1 MDLLLQQLMM
11 YIKENMN
18 NETNDNYTKERAI
31 MEIKEIEKY
40 KNCKIVKNKIKGN
53 KRKVKGKKKNEMK

>member
-1 MDLLLQQLMM
+1 MDLLLQQLLM

-18 NETNDNYTKERAI
+18 NERNDNYSKERAI

-40 KNCKIVKNKIKGN
+40 ENCKIVKNKIKGN
-53 KRKVKGKKKNEMK
+53 KSKVKGKKNK

>member
-1 MDLLLQQLMM
+1 MDLLLQQLLM

-18 NETNDNYTKERAI
+18 NETNDNYTKERAT

-40 KNCKIVKNKIKGN
+40 KNCKIVKKKN
-53 KRKVKGKKKNEMK
+53 KREQKEGKR

>member
-1 MDLLLQQLMM
+1 MDILLQQLLM

-18 NETNDNYTKERAI
+18 NERNDNYTKERAI

-40 KNCKIVKNKIKGN
+40 ENCKIVKNKIKGN
-53 KRKVKGKKKNEMK
+53 KSKVKGKKK

>member
-1 MDLLLQQLMM
+1 MDILLQQLLM

-18 NETNDNYTKERAI
+18 NERNDNYTKERAI

-40 KNCKIVKNKIKGN
+40 ENCKIVKNKIKGN
-53 KRKVKGKKKNEMK
+53 KSNVKGKKK

>member
-1 MDLLLQQLMM
+1 MDLLLQQLLM

-18 NETNDNYTKERAI
+18 NERNDNYTKERAI

-40 KNCKIVKNKIKGN
+40 EKCKIVKNKIKRN
-53 KRKVKGKKKNEMK
+53 KNKVKGKKNK

>member
-1 MDLLLQQLMM
+1 MDLLLQQLLM

-18 NETNDNYTKERAI
+18 NERNDNYTKERAI

-40 KNCKIVKNKIKGN
+40 ENCKIVKNKIKGN
-53 KRKVKGKKKNEMK
+53 KSKVKGKKNK

>member
-1 MDLLLQQLMM
+1 MDILLQQLLM

-18 NETNDNYTKERAI
+18 NERNDNYTKERAI

-40 KNCKIVKNKIKGN
+40 ENCKIVKNKIKGN
-53 KRKVKGKKKNEMK
+53 KSR